1 MGNKIPAYTFVLY
14 YLILALVLA
23 GVIWA
28 YFLPVEITVAGRGFV
43 SFLGEPQAVSAPL
56 DGTVASVC
64 SRGASAVIKGEV
76 LLNFQDNRVETVG
89 DTAAEEIASPA
100 DGVLMWQCDLLKGDF
115 IRAGERLALVYPAS
129 PIGVKVYLSE
139 KDLGRIK
146 TGMPVRVSL
155 DAYPY
160 QNYGLIRG
168 TVRDFVLENSGALG
182 REMHLALYVMLE
194 ETPQELSNIQP
205 GLAASV
211 EIITGRT
218 RLLKQM
224 LF

>member
-1 MGNKIPAYTFVLY
+1 MGNKMPVYTSVLY

-23 GVIWA
+23 GLVWS

-43 SFLGEPQAVSAPL
+43 SFLDDPQAVSVPL
-56 DGTVASVC
+56 DGIVDSVC
-64 SRGASAVIKGEV
+64 SRGASAVKKGEV
-76 LLNFQDNRVETVG
+76 LLNFRDNRGESG
-89 DTAAEEIASPA
+89 AETAATAISSPA
-100 DGVLMWQCDLLKGDF
+100 DGVLMWQRDLLRGDF

-129 PIGVKVYLSE
+129 TIGVKVYLPE

-146 TGMPVRVSL
+146 AGMPVRVSL

-168 TVRDFVLENSGALG
+168 TVRDFVLENSGASG
-182 REMHLALYVMLE
+182 REMHLALYITLE
-194 ETPQELSNIQP
+194 ETPPELSTIMP
-205 GLAASV
+205 GLAANV
-211 EIITGRT
+211 EIITGQT

>member
-1 MGNKIPAYTFVLY
+1 MGNKMPVYTFVLY

-43 SFLGEPQAVSAPL
+43 SFLGEPQAVSATL
-56 DGTVASVC
+56 DGTVDSVY
-64 SRGASAVIKGEV
+64 SRGVSAVKKGEV
-76 LLNFQDNRVETVG
+76 FLNFRDNRAETGG
-89 DTAAEEIASPA
+89 DTAVAEITSPA
-100 DGVLMWQCDLLKGDF
+100 DGVLMWQRDLLKGDF

-129 PIGVKVYLSE
+129 PIGVKVYLPE
-139 KDLGRIK
+139 KDLGRVK
-146 TGMPVRVSL
+146 AGLPVRVSIE
-155 DAYPY
+155 AYPY

-168 TVRDFVLENSGALG
+168 TVRDFVLENSGSTG
-182 REMHLALYVMLE
+182 REMHLALYVILE
-194 ETPQELSNIQP
+194 EIPPEISNLKP
-205 GLAASV
+205 GLAANV
-211 EIITGRT
+211 EIITGQT

>member
-1 MGNKIPAYTFVLY
+1 MGNKMPAYTFVLY

-56 DGTVASVC
+56 DATVDSVR
-64 SRGASAVIKGEV
+64 SRGASTVKKGDI
-76 LLNFQDNRVETVG
+76 LLDFRAQRAETPEE
-89 DTAAEEIASPA
+89 TAAAAIPSPA
-100 DGVLMWQCDLLKGDF
+100 DGVLLWQRDLLRGDF

-129 PIGVKVYLSE
+129 PIGVKVYLPE
-139 KDLGRIK
+139 KDMGRIK
-146 TGMPVRVSL
+146 AGMPVRISL

-168 TVRDFVLENSGALG
+168 TVRDFVLENSGDPG
-182 REMHLALYVMLE
+182 REMHLALYVNLE
-194 ETPQELSNIQP
+194 ETSQELSNIKP
-205 GLAASV
+205 GLAANV
-211 EIITGRT
+211 EIITGKT